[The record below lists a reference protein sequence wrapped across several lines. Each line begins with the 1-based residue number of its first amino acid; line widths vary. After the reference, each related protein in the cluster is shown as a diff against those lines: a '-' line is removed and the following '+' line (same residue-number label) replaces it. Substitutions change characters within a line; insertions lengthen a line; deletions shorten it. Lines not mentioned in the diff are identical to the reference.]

1 MTFSPFLLLLFSSTL
16 GSLWPLVAR
25 PADSLLRVSQLN
37 GVTTGFPSS
46 IVTGAGAVIT

>member
-37 GVTTGFPSS
+37 GVTTDFPSS